1 MNKELRVIILAAGKG
16 TRMNSDLPK
25 VLHKLQGKA
34 LIDYVIDESEL
45 LDPKE
50 IILVVG
56 FKKEQVIKHT
66 KNRFHLKYATQVEQL
81 GTGHAVLQT
90 KELLK
95 NKIHKFTVSNA
106 LGQGK
111 EVPITE
117 VYRGIAHEISLLKKV
132 RLEIAVND
140 EYVDNA
146 VDSIVKVAQRAK
158 DKGRG
163 KIFILPVEECIRLR
177 TNERGKEAIG

>member
-1 MNKELRVIILAAGKG
+1 MKLIIAIIQPEELPEIKE
-16 TRMNSDLPK
+16 
-25 VLHKLQGKA
+25 
-34 LIDYVIDESEL
+34 
-45 LDPKE
+45 
-50 IILVVG
+50 
-56 FKKEQVIKHT
+56 
-66 KNRFHLKYATQVEQL
+66 
-81 GTGHAVLQT
+81 
-90 KELLK
+90 ELLK
-95 NKIHKFTVSNA
+95 SKIYKFTVSNA

-111 EVPITE
+111 EVPIAE
-117 VYRGIAHEISLLKKV
+117 VYRGISHEISLLKKV

-146 VDSIVKVAQRAK
+146 VDSIIKVAQRAK